1 MTTDTTSITPVAAAR
16 RRLLTSLLRA
26 AVDSLFPALR
36 LGALRV
42 QLPDGSEVLRKGHA
56 AGPYGHMRIERWRG
70 LFRLLRGEPGFV
82 AGYLAGDWST
92 PDLQALLE
100 VMHRNGVDESRLA
113 RDTLPGRLAQK
124 LAHRLR
130 ANTRRGSRRNIRA
143 HYDLGNAFYA
153 AWLDEGMNYSSALYE
168 GAATLEEAQSVKLER
183 VADLLE
189 LSGDEQILEIGC
201 GWGALAEHL
210 LARGACRI
218 EGVTLSERQLAYAR
232 ERLAGNA
239 RAEFRLKDYRA
250 IASFYDRVVSIEMLE
265 AVGERYWPVYFDT
278 LRRSL
283 RPGGVAVLQVITID
297 ETLFEVYRHRPDFIQ
312 QHIFP
317 GGMLPTASIVRSQAV
332 RAGLELTEIQPFG
345 ASYVRTLQEWRRRFV
360 AAWPTLM
367 RQGFDARFKRLWEYY
382 LAYCETG
389 FRTGA
394 IDVKL
399 FKFKAQRRS

>member
-1 MTTDTTSITPVAAAR
+1 MKRLMFSLGLYVSIV
-16 RRLLTSLLRA
+16 
-26 AVDSLFPALR
+26 FF
-36 LGALRV
+36 
-42 QLPDGSEVLRKGHA
+42 
-56 AGPYGHMRIERWRG
+56 M
-70 LFRLLRGEPGFV
+70 
-82 AGYLAGDWST
+82 
-92 PDLQALLE
+92 
-100 VMHRNGVDESRLA
+100 
-113 RDTLPGRLAQK
+113 
-124 LAHRLR
+124 
-130 ANTRRGSRRNIRA
+130 
-143 HYDLGNAFYA
+143 
-153 AWLDEGMNYSSALYE
+153 
-168 GAATLEEAQSVKLER
+168 
-183 VADLLE
+183 
-189 LSGDEQILEIGC
+189 C
-201 GWGALAEHL
+201 
-210 LARGACRI
+210 C
-218 EGVTLSERQLAYAR
+218 
-232 ERLAGNA
+232 GNA